1 MLVETVFHSQI
12 PMASLSTSANK
23 NSTRFPDKLT
33 TVHPGKRLSR
43 HQGGPFLGFAEIFS
57 ALIARKK
64 LPDTLATHND
74 PLCYQECIRVGG
86 LRKYQLE
93 FTASTKI
100 SNMYA
105 QLHVDML
112 LSMCRVFYFE
122 YGSII

>member
-1 MLVETVFHSQI
+1 MLVETVFDSQI
-12 PMASLSTSANK
+12 PMASRSPSANK

-64 LPDTLATHND
+64 LPDALATHND

-86 LRKYQLE
+86 LRKQLE
-93 FTASTKI
+93 FTANTKI

-105 QLHVDML
+105 QLYVDML

-122 YGSII
+122 YSSII